1 MRVHTAAAVTALG
14 LLAGSSVARA
24 EPTAF
29 AIRKLGASAIEAFGG
44 RSMIVRHPATIDAR
58 SFGMHAIAPGFSLLD
73 GDAPTLAGFAR
84 AHLDF
89 DVEMRPP
96 LRIKLDVARSFVGAT
111 PAQTGG
117 AVPLDGAGTYVGIV
131 DTGLDVFHS
140 DFRNADGTTRI
151 AYFLDFGQ
159 APRAGHDLDA
169 EYGGRVFDRKEIDA
183 LLGGDNS
190 QGIPGDDEGHG
201 THVAGI
207 AAGNGGPAKKF
218 VGLAP
223 AADLIIV
230 RAADAQGNIDEN
242 DAIKGVQFVFDRA
255 KADGRPAA
263 VNMSLGTQF
272 GAHDGSSHF
281 EQSLV
286 ALVQGPGRALSV
298 AASNEG
304 AFPIHTS
311 LRVSRG
317 AHYSIPVRLPG
328 VDGKG
333 RPYTAGRVFTW
344 LNFRDRGDV
353 QVGVKAGDGGEWMPL
368 LERGQAAETKPS
380 SGLRVV
386 VANDDKKNIEGDTSG
401 AIVVLSGALP
411 VGIFSLELEGDG
423 AVDIWLQGSDQAI
436 DGPGMPGFPHGA
448 QVAGTIGIPA
458 SAAGVLSI
466 GCVGHRTSFIN
477 RAGATEPLERIGV
490 GEHCYFS
497 SVGPSA
503 TGAMRPDVLAPGWF
517 VVSSLAH
524 SALLSAPAGEFALD
538 QIVDAEHAALPG
550 TSMSAPFGTGA
561 AALLF
566 QRDPTLTQ
574 EDVRALIMTG
584 ARPLTGN
591 SKSNQNVQGIGILDV
606 ASSLAAYERREK
618 PPRATSLQMRLGDDW
633 LAADGKLPL
642 WAVATARDEQGKPAD
657 VEGGLSLETGNA
669 NVYQALEH
677 PAVGL
682 YRFAVVAS
690 AGQGQS
696 EATLRLKGQLSIEE
710 KVPIGADRWDAL
722 GGIHTGGGGCACT
735 TAGSRRSSDAP
746 FYALFVALT
755 FLRRSRSRSR
765 APARAARS
773 SARASEPD
781 RLR

>member
-1 MRVHTAAAVTALG
+1 MRVLASATALG
-14 LLAGSSVARA
+14 LLAASSVARA
-24 EPTAF
+24 EPTSF
-29 AIRKLGASAIEAFGG
+29 AIRTLGAAAVEAFGS
-44 RSMIVRHPATIDAR
+44 RSMTVRHPSTIDAR
-58 SFGMHAIAPGFSLLD
+58 ALGMRAIAPGFSLLEGD
-73 GDAPTLAGFAR
+73 GPTLAGFAR

-96 LRIKLDVARSFVGAT
+96 LRIKLDIARSFVGAT

-131 DTGLDVFHS
+131 DTGIDVFHS
-140 DFRNADGTTRI
+140 DFRNSDGTTRI
-151 AYFLDFGQ
+151 AYFLDFAQ

-169 EYGGRVFDRKEIDA
+169 AYGGRVFERKEIDA
-183 LLGGDNS
+183 LLAGDNS
-190 QGIPGDDEGHG
+190 QGVPGDDEGHG

-230 RAADAQGNIDEN
+230 RAADAQGNVDEDN
-242 DAIKGVQFVFDRA
+242 AITGVKFVFDRA

-311 LRVSRG
+311 LRVSKG
-317 AHYSIPVRLPG
+317 AHFSIPVHLPG
-328 VDGKG
+328 ADGKG
-333 RPYTAGRVFTW
+333 RAYSSARVFTW

-353 QVGVKAGDGGEWMPL
+353 QVGVKAGDGSEWMPL
-368 LERGQAAETKPS
+368 LGQGQAAETKPNAS
-380 SGLRVV
+380 VRVV
-386 VANDDKKNIEGDTSG
+386 VANDDHKNVEGDTSG

-411 VGIFSLELEGDG
+411 VGDFSLELEGNG
-423 AVDIWLQGSDQAI
+423 AVDIWLQGSEQAT
-436 DGPGMPGFPHGA
+436 DGPGMPGFPRGA

-466 GCVGHRTSFIN
+466 GCVGSRKSYVN
-477 RAGATEPLERIGV
+477 RAGATEPLDRVGI

-503 TGAMRPDVLAPGWF
+503 TGAIRPDVLAPGYF
-517 VVSSLAH
+517 VISSLAH
-524 SALLSAPAGEFALD
+524 SALLSAPAGEFEIA
-538 QIVDAEHAALPG
+538 QIVDAEHGALAG

-566 QRDPTLTQ
+566 QKDPTLTQ
-574 EDVRALIMTG
+574 EDVRALMMTG

-591 SKSNQNVQGIGILDV
+591 SKNNDNVKGIGILDV

-657 VEGGLSLETGNA
+657 VDGGLTLETDNA

-677 PAVGL
+677 PAVGM

-690 AGQGQS
+690 AGRGQS
-696 EATLRLKGQLSIEE
+696 EATLRLKGQLTLEE

-722 GGIHTGGGGCACT
+722 GGIRSGGGGCGCT
-735 TAGSRRSSDAP
+735 TSASSEAP

-755 FLRRSRSRSR
+755 FLGRSRFRSR
-765 APARAARS
+765 GPAQAARS
-773 SARASEPD
+773 TARANAPD
-781 RLR
+781 RPR

>member
-1 MRVHTAAAVTALG
+1 MNARSFAAIAALG
-14 LLAGSSVARA
+14 LLARAGLARA
-24 EPTAF
+24 EPTSF
-29 AIRKLGASAIEAFGG
+29 AIRTLGASAVEAFGS
-44 RSMIVRHPATIDAR
+44 RSVIVRHPSTVDAR
-58 SFGMHAIAPGFSLLD
+58 SLGMRAIAPGFSLLQ

-89 DVEMRPP
+89 EVEMRPP
-96 LRIKLDVARSFVGAT
+96 LRIKLDLARSFVGAT
-111 PAQTGG
+111 PAQMGE

-131 DTGLDVFHS
+131 DTGIDVFHS

-151 AYFLDFGQ
+151 AYFLDFAE
-159 APRAGHDLDA
+159 APRPGHDLDA
-169 EYGGRVFDRKEIDA
+169 QYGGRVFDRKELDA
-183 LLGGDNS
+183 LLGGDDS

-223 AADLIIV
+223 AAELIIV
-230 RAADAQGNIDEN
+230 RAAKPDGSVDED
-242 DAIKGVQFVFDRA
+242 DAITGVKFVFDRA

-286 ALVQGPGRALSV
+286 ALAQGPGRALSV

-311 LRVSRG
+311 LRVSKG

-328 VDGKG
+328 ADGRG
-333 RPYTAGRVFTW
+333 LAYSSASVFVW

-353 QVGVKAGDGGEWMPL
+353 SVGVKAPDGGEWMPL
-368 LERGQAAETKPS
+368 LERGRAGETR
-380 SGLRVV
+380 SGSVRVL
-386 VANDDKKNIEGDTSG
+386 VANDDHKNVEGDTSG

-411 VGIFSLELEGDG
+411 VGDFSLELEGDG
-423 AVDIWLQGSDQAI
+423 AVDIWLQGTEQAI
-436 DGPGMPGFPHGA
+436 DGPGMPRFPRGA

-458 SAAGVLSI
+458 SAAGVLAI
-466 GCVGHRTSFIN
+466 GCVGHRTSFLN
-477 RAGATEPLERIGV
+477 RAGMTEPVDRVGV

-503 TGAMRPDVLAPGWF
+503 TGAMRPDVLAPGYF
-517 VVSSLAH
+517 VISSLAH
-524 SALLSAPAGEFALD
+524 GALLSAPAGEFEVE
-538 QIVDAEHAALPG
+538 QIVDAEHGALAG

-566 QRDPTLTQ
+566 QKDPTLTQ
-574 EDVRALIMTG
+574 EDVRALFMAG
-584 ARPLTGN
+584 ARPLIGDTKN
-591 SKSNQNVQGIGILDV
+591 NRNVKGIGVLDL
-606 ASSLAAYERREK
+606 ASSLAAYERRDK

-657 VEGGLSLETGNA
+657 VEGGLVLETVDA

-677 PAVGL
+677 PAVGM

-690 AGQGQS
+690 AGKGQS
-696 EATLRLKGQLSIEE
+696 VATLRLKGQLTAEE

-722 GGIHTGGGGCACT
+722 GGIGAGGGGCGCT
-735 TAGSRRSSDAP
+735 TTRTSDAP
-746 FYALFVALT
+746 YYALAVMLT
-755 FLRRSRSRSR
+755 FLGRSRSRSR

-773 SARASEPD
+773 SARASGPD
-781 RLR
+781 RPR